1 MVMKSGEKG
10 GRGVMSEWIESD
22 NQIKK
27 NVSKKVIKRV
37 SRVKVSEIGISP
49 CTRRVLEE
57 NRRWLEKYGKK

>member
-1 MVMKSGEKG
+1 
-10 GRGVMSEWIESD
+10 MSEWIESD